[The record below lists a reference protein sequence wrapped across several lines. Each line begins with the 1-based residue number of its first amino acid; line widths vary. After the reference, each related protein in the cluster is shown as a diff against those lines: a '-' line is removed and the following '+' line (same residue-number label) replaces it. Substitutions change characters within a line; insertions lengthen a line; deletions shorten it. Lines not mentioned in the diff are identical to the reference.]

1 MTIPTGQTYTNG
13 DQGQLTMGI
22 GELHTLAKHTL
33 MTQVDDLVSA
43 LDTIAKTLENLEISW
58 AGDEKNEAVKLL
70 DRFSDVSASVFG
82 TKKDPEKGVLARI
95 AGGLQNAA
103 YSYNQT
109 ETVVKDS
116 WDKLLGDLKTI
127 LQGDTPSTDGSGSG
141 DQTPPISEV

>member
-1 MTIPTGQTYTNG
+1 MITPTGQTYTSG
-13 DQGQLTMGI
+13 GQGHLTMSI

-33 MTQVDDLVSA
+33 MNQIDDLVSA
-43 LDTIAKTLENLEISW
+43 LDTIAKTLEDLEISW
-58 AGDEKNEAVKLL
+58 AGDEKDEAVRLL
-70 DRFSDVSASVFG
+70 DRFSDVSASIFG

-109 ETVVKDS
+109 ETVVQDS
-116 WDKLLGDLKTI
+116 WDKLRADLYTI
-127 LQGDTPSTDGSGSG
+127 LQGSAPSADGGGGG